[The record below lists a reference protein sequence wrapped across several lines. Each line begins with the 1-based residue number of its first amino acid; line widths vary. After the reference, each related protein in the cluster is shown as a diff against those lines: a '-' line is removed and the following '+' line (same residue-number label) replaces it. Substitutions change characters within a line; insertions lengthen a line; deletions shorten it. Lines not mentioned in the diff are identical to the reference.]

1 MDHCQSDL
9 QSQFRR
15 FVGAEAV
22 DDLVADL
29 DRRLSVAVL
38 HLSKALVDQR
48 RCRGDPRPK
57 FQRLVAAL
65 AGLPVLSLD
74 GPPSFLGEDGAHEHV
89 RLRVRH
95 LGERPLNAFVEGGEL
110 CCIQEKWTGQFL
122 QFLVAV
128 EHRHEADQALHH
140 GRLVAFAPQLVV
152 DAVKP
157 FGSGVEPLASAPLR
171 GDRATLDEPPEHGRD
186 DADVQGGARRDF
198 ARGRRAPEIDRRE
211 IDAAFGPGQPLQM
224 ASKVFRVVVDQR
236 HQFVHQLAQGPVPCE
251 SGDDHQQAR
260 AAAGQDFERPDA
272 PCAPVAAACRLPQ
285 ALAVLGV
292 QRSQGDRAEQF
303 EEGLARVLQSP
314 ETAGGGGDQHD
325 PGFGLQRLAQP
336 PPEIVVHA
344 LAQRLKVLDHEDQ
357 TSVEAFRRLQ
367 NGGAGAVCELALA
380 PAGLQVGMGVAQFA
394 RQVRIRT
401 GDLPGEME
409 QRFQPEIGEV
419 ENFMALLHEP
429 HGQQARGKL
438 LVGPELGGGARE
450 QHGLAPAARCD
461 DQNVLAGR
469 RLDVSPEDVEH
480 GVELVVADHELFDH
494 VTVGLEQPWIELA
507 DGRDGWFV
515 HRASLPRLTIRS
527 ARGAW

>member
-1 MDHCQSDL
+1 MRNSLVDHCPSDL
-9 QSQFRR
+9 RPQFRR
-15 FVGAEAV
+15 FVGAESV
-22 DDLVADL
+22 DDLVAGL
-29 DRRLSVAVL
+29 DRRLGVAVS

-48 RCRGDPRPK
+48 RCRGDPRPE
-57 FQRLVAAL
+57 FQ
-65 AGLPVLSLD
+65 
-74 GPPSFLGEDGAHEHV
+74 GAHEHV
-89 RLRVRH
+89 RRHVRH
-95 LGERPLNAFVEGGEL
+95 LSARPLVGERPLDAFANGGGSGCLQAKRIE
-110 CCIQEKWTGQFL
+110 QFL

-128 EHRHEADQALHH
+128 GPRHEADQALHH

-152 DAVKP
+152 DPVEP
-157 FGSGVEPLASAPLR
+157 GGGVAPLASAPLH
-171 GDRATLDEPPEHGRD
+171 GDHAALGEPPEHGRD

-198 ARGRRAPEIDRRE
+198 AGGRQLAQVPEIDRRE

-236 HQFVHQLAQGPVPCE
+236 HQFVQQLAQGPVPCE
-251 SGDDHQQAR
+251 PGDDHQQAR
-260 AAAGQDFERPDA
+260 VAVGQDFERPDA
-272 PCAPVAAACRLPQ
+272 PCAPVAAAGRLPQ
-285 ALAVLGV
+285 APAILGV

-303 EEGLARVLQSP
+303 EEGLARVLQSL

-367 NGGAGAVCELALA
+367 DSGAGAIRELALA

-401 GDLPGEME
+401 GDLLGEVE
-409 QRFQPEIGEV
+409 QRFQPEIGEA
-419 ENFMALLHEP
+419 EDFMALLHEP
-429 HGQQARGKL
+429 HGQQVRGKL
-438 LVGPELGGGARE
+438 LVDPELGGGARE
-450 QHGLAPAARCD
+450 QHGLAPVARRD

-469 RLDVSPEDVEH
+469 RLDVSPEDIEH

-494 VTVGLEQPWIELA
+494 VAVGLEQPRIELA
-507 DGRDGWFV
+507 DGRDGRFG

-527 ARGAW
+527 ASGV